1 MMARSG
7 RLAGRRAAGLVIA
20 TAWACFAPGRLDA
33 QTAPVSP
40 APSVLVVPFDSDA
53 REPRSYW
60 LREASAVLL
69 TDDLAA
75 LGVSAMS
82 RDERL
87 SAFEALRVPGIASL
101 THATVIRVAQ
111 VVGATRVVVG
121 SCSVRDGGLTV
132 RARSIQLEGGRM
144 TPEIVETGPLSDI
157 FDVYARVARRLAID
171 MPRAVPAGEQDRTP
185 VAAFEQY
192 IKGLLAEAPAMK
204 IAFLREALRLDPSL
218 ARARI
223 AIWGVHTQLGE
234 YQSAWTA
241 VRQVASGNRLEREA
255 RFLSSVSMLQLER
268 YQEAFTMLSELNRT
282 APDASLLN
290 NLGVVQLRRPPG
302 STESRAVAFFKDAAA
317 VGGSDSDLYFNLGYA
332 YWLDRDVPNAIQALR
347 EAVRRNPADDAAH
360 YVLGVALQA
369 SGNAAEGARERELA
383 RQLSSEYAA
392 WEAKQPAPNTVP
404 KGLERVLMDLTAPG
418 MRRVETELVAAGQ
431 RNQQELATFHL
442 EAGRR
447 AYQGERDVEAIA
459 ELRRAVYLSPYD
471 PEAHLL
477 LGRAYLRGNRASEA
491 IDELKISVWSRDT
504 TAARLALAEA
514 YILDRNVA
522 AARVELQAVLAREA
536 SNTEARRLLDRLKP
550 E

>member
-1 MMARSG
+1 
-7 RLAGRRAAGLVIA
+7 
-20 TAWACFAPGRLDA
+20 
-33 QTAPVSP
+33 
-40 APSVLVVPFDSDA
+40 
-53 REPRSYW
+53 
-60 LREASAVLL
+60 
-69 TDDLAA
+69 
-75 LGVSAMS
+75 
-82 RDERL
+82 
-87 SAFEALRVPGIASL
+87 
-101 THATVIRVAQ
+101 
-111 VVGATRVVVG
+111 
-121 SCSVRDGGLTV
+121 
-132 RARSIQLEGGRM
+132 
-144 TPEIVETGPLSDI
+144 
-157 FDVYARVARRLAID
+157 
-171 MPRAVPAGEQDRTP
+171 
-185 VAAFEQY
+185 
-192 IKGLLAEAPAMK
+192 
-204 IAFLREALRLDPSL
+204 
-218 ARARI
+218 
-223 AIWGVHTQLGE
+223 
-234 YQSAWTA
+234 
-241 VRQVASGNRLEREA
+241 
-255 RFLSSVSMLQLER
+255 MLQLER
-268 YQEAFTMLSELNRT
+268 YQEAFTTLGELNRT

-302 STESRAVAFFKDAAA
+302 SGGARAVAFFKDATALG
-317 VGGSDSDLYFNLGYA
+317 VSDSDLYFNLGYA
-332 YWLDRDVPNAIQALR
+332 YWLDRDVPSAIQALR

-383 RQLSSEYAA
+383 KQLSSEYAA
-392 WEAKQPAPNTVP
+392 WEAKQPTPNTVP

-477 LGRAYLRGNRASEA
+477 LGRAYLRGNRAPEA

-522 AARVELQAVLAREA
+522 AARVELQAVLAREP
-536 SNTEARRLLDRLKP
+536 SNAEARRLLDRLKP

>member
-1 MMARSG
+1 MTTHIGRSAR
-7 RLAGRRAAGLVIA
+7 RRAAALALV
-20 TAWACFAPGRLDA
+20 TAWACFAPARVDA
-33 QTAPVSP
+33 QTARVAT

-60 LREASAVLL
+60 LREGAAVLL
-69 TDDLAA
+69 TDELAA

-82 RDERL
+82 REERL
-87 SAFEALRVPGIASL
+87 SAFEALRVPGSASL

-111 VVGATRVVVG
+111 VVGATTVVVG
-121 SCSVRDGGLTV
+121 FCEVRGGGLTV
-132 RARSIQLEGGRM
+132 RARSIQLESGRM
-144 TPEIVETGPLSDI
+144 APEIVETGPLGEM
-157 FDVYARVARRLAID
+157 FEVHARVARRLAVE
-171 MPRAVPAGEQDRTP
+171 MPRTAAAREPDRTP

-192 IKGLLAEAPAMK
+192 IKGLIAEAPAMK
-204 IAFLREALRLDPSL
+204 IAFLHEALRLDPSL

-223 AIWGVHTQLGE
+223 AIWSVHTQLGE
-234 YQSAWTA
+234 HQSALA
-241 VRQVASGNRLEREA
+241 SVRLVASGHRFEREA

-268 YQEAFTMLSELNRT
+268 YQEAFTTLGELNRT

-302 STESRAVAFFKDAAA
+302 SGGARAVAFFKDATALG
-317 VGGSDSDLYFNLGYA
+317 VSDSDLYFNLGYA
-332 YWLDRDVPNAIQALR
+332 YWLDRDVPSAIQALR

-383 RQLSSEYAA
+383 KQLSSEYAA
-392 WEAKQPAPNTVP
+392 WEAKQPTPNTVP

-477 LGRAYLRGNRASEA
+477 LGRAYLRGNRAPEA
-491 IDELKISVWSRDT
+491 KRRGGESRAPSRAGT
-504 TAARLALAEA
+504 
-514 YILDRNVA
+514 
-522 AARVELQAVLAREA
+522 
-536 SNTEARRLLDRLKP
+536 
-550 E
+550 